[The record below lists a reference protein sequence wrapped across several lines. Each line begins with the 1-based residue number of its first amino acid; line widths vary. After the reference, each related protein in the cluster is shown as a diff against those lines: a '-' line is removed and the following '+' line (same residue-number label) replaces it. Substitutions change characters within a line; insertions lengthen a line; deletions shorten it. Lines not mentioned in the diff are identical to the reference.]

1 MKNTAQRKN
10 ETHQAFI
17 NLDTFKFAMHIENN
31 STHYKELQNIFESNL
46 NNWNAL
52 TIKEKIKNFLK
63 SKKDYVKQNEKDF
76 FISNVN
82 FDSLVE
88 YYIKDYINE
97 YLKYKI
103 EWVKFDVYFKRY
115 FDKINWNSYFV
126 FSFHFDYWI
135 ILNWNNIAY
144 GYGNNLLPYGE
155 VQSFIKNYNLDL
167 QNLNKEF
174 DLWYFSTQKILKQFI
189 WLC

>member
-10 ETHQAFI
+10 ETHQSFI
-17 NLDTFKFAMHIENN
+17 NLDTFKFAMHIEND
-31 STHYKELQNIFESNL
+31 STYYKEWQNIFESNL

-82 FDSLVE
+82 FDSLTE

-103 EWVKFDVYFKRY
+103 E
-115 FDKINWNSYFV
+115 
-126 FSFHFDYWI
+126 
-135 ILNWNNIAY
+135 
-144 GYGNNLLPYGE
+144 
-155 VQSFIKNYNLDL
+155 
-167 QNLNKEF
+167 
-174 DLWYFSTQKILKQFI
+174 
-189 WLC
+189 